1 MVELLRSEIFGTATG
16 TPIQSLVAA
25 LFLIY
30 PFLSLPFLVYLWK
43 RDKESGPL
51 EFHRPALLIK
61 REEQKR
67 KNEVQHLRLVE
78 LPKEEAPPT
87 KVAKDE
93 PTDLTEAA
101 RALAIA
107 SETSADLRAAALD
120 FLMARGRRGKARR
133 RKNADDE
140 LSNFAGILASSSSR
154 R

>member
-1 MVELLRSEIFGTATG
+1 MVELLRSEIFGTAAS
-16 TPIQSLVAA
+16 TPMQSLVAA
-25 LFLIY
+25 LFLLY
-30 PFLSLPFLVYLWK
+30 PFLSLPFLIYLWK

-67 KNEVQHLRLVE
+67 DNKVQTLRLVE
-78 LPKEEAPPT
+78 LPKEEAQPVKT
-87 KVAKDE
+87 IKDE
-93 PTDLTEAA
+93 PTDLAEAA

-120 FLMARGRRGKARR
+120 FLMARGRRGKARK
-133 RKNADDE
+133 RKSVDDE

>member
-1 MVELLRSEIFGTATG
+1 MVELLCSEIFGTATG

-67 KNEVQHLRLVE
+67 ENKVQHLRLVE
-78 LPKEEAPPT
+78 LPEEEGPP
-87 KVAKDE
+87 KVVKDE
-93 PTDLTEAA
+93 PTDLAEAA

-120 FLMARGRRGKARR
+120 FLMARGRRGKARK
-133 RKNADDE
+133 RKSADDE